1 MKTAQQ
7 VFTEA
12 FSYPRDPRSEEYKA
26 GVLEALRFR
35 LGEVE
40 MLKCPYRAGTAQA
53 DAWYAGIDEG
63 HSKARAAMEADLQ
76 GRVV

>member
-7 VFTEA
+7 ILSEA

-40 MLKCPYRAGTAQA
+40 RLRCPYKVGTARA
-53 DAWYAGIDEG
+53 DAWFSGVDEG
-63 HSKARAAMEADLQ
+63 HSRARTVREAGLR